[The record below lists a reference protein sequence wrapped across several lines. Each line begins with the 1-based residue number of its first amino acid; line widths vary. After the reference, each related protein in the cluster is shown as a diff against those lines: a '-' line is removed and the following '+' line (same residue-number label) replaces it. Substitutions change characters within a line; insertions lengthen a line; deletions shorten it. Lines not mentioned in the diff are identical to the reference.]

1 MNSINIMNNNGTINE
16 NVPNNYKSLSIN
28 YKNINISTPA
38 LLIDKSTLI
47 DNIKTMSK
55 YTKKNKISLRP
66 HTKSH
71 KTSEI
76 AKMQIKNGAIGICV
90 ATLYEAEIMS
100 GKNIENILIT
110 TPITNLNSEKRLS

>member
-1 MNSINIMNNNGTINE
+1 M
-16 NVPNNYKSLSIN
+16 
-28 YKNINISTPA
+28 
-38 LLIDKSTLI
+38 I

-55 YTKKNKISLRP
+55 YTKKNKINLRP

-90 ATLYEAEIMS
+90 ATLYEAYGIFNLSTILASDSEEDLENFAKSLGLEIKVETVCKY
-100 GKNIENILIT
+100 G
-110 TPITNLNSEKRLS
+110 